1 MQYSKHPI
9 TRFNNFHLNSD
20 SEKAQLEVSINT
32 DDLGVFDT
40 SIENEYALL
49 LNALCRQRHYAGNYN
64 DEKVYAYLEH
74 VRKKSLQMSFIQMT
88 ENDNDITF

>member
-1 MQYSKHPI
+1 MIYMVQDI
-9 TRFNNFHLNSD
+9 VER
-20 SEKAQLEVSINT
+20 EI
-32 DDLGVFDT
+32 

-88 ENDNDITF
+88 ENDDDITEYSCFGKP